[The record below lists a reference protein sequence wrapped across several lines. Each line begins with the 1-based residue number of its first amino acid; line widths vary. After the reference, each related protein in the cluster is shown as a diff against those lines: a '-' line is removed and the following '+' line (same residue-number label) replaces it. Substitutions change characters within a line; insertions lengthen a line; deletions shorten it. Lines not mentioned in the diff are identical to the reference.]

1 MESIALPAFE
11 QPEPVQESAA
21 SIHCVDF
28 PKAEQC
34 VLKHI
39 LHVNAWTSIY
49 NMYKIVS
56 VIKTLDCCCCV
67 GTAVTTCRRTYQDA
81 LRRDSMNRFVPWC
94 RADGSY
100 SPVQC
105 FSSYC
110 YCVNT
115 NGQEIS
121 NTRTY
126 IETGKPKCTH
136 TSKSFLT
143 FDFGDNLYIAELWPA
158 DMFHASSS
166 QKILFVWPRRQ
177 W

>member
-1 MESIALPAFE
+1 MCSKTCPACY
-11 QPEPVQESAA
+11 
-21 SIHCVDF
+21 CVN
-28 PKAEQC
+28 
-34 VLKHI
+34 I
-39 LHVNAWTSIY
+39 IY
-49 NMYKIVS
+49 NIHKIVS
-56 VIKTLDCCCCV
+56 VIKTLDCCCCI

-81 LRRDSMNRFVPWC
+81 LKRDSMNRFVPWC

-126 IETGKPKCTH
+126 VETGKPKCTH
-136 TSKSFLT
+136 TSKSFVT
-143 FDFGDNLYIAELWPA
+143 FDFSDNLYIGEFWSA
-158 DMFHASSS
+158 DRFHASSS
-166 QKILFVWPRRQ
+166 ETVLFVCPFFGRVDTDNHISMRAIISINYT
-177 W
+177 

>member
-1 MESIALPAFE
+1 
-11 QPEPVQESAA
+11 
-21 SIHCVDF
+21 
-28 PKAEQC
+28 
-34 VLKHI
+34 
-39 LHVNAWTSIY
+39 
-49 NMYKIVS
+49 
-56 VIKTLDCCCCV
+56 
-67 GTAVTTCRRTYQDA
+67 
-81 LRRDSMNRFVPWC
+81 MNRFVPWC

-143 FDFGDNLYIAELWPA
+143 FDFGDNLYIAELWPLTCFMQVLHRRFCLFGRV
-158 DMFHASSS
+158 DSDNHFFFHARND
-166 QKILFVWPRRQ
+166 LNY
-177 W
+177 